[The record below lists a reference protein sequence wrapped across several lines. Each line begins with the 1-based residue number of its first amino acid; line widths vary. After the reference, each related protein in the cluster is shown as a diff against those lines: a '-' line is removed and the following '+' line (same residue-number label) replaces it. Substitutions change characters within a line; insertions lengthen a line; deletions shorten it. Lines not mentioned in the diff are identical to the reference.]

1 MSYYTSDNAR
11 RSIWHTAVFRV
22 ASQASTLA
30 SYVVLVRAMSEHDFG
45 VFNLLYAIIP
55 VVSTIASLGIEQ
67 TLRRFEPVYLR
78 SGKPTLA
85 HKLVKIASRLRLATN
100 LLFLL
105 AIFAL
110 WSWLGPVFRI
120 GPYRA
125 EFVLFSV
132 IVLLHFQT
140 GVLAISLS
148 SHMLHRYSIG
158 MTVVLSVA
166 KLLAYSTL
174 HATGQLTLMT
184 AIGADCVA
192 YGLMYAGLGMAHWR
206 HCRPP
211 AAAAPGDL
219 AMSLPAEDRRRIVRY
234 GLFNNFNDSGT
245 LFLSS
250 HADNFFV
257 AAILSPAAVGAY
269 AFYSRINEMAEQL
282 LPTRQFSS
290 VMLPMIF
297 AVKPEEAPEKL
308 PRYFTF
314 LVNVSLCVH
323 LPILAFFSVYHRELV
338 DFVFAGKFAQHSALL
353 PLITAFAVFGAVS
366 ESATIVA
373 QYHERAGIILLSK
386 VFAFANV
393 IGLMVMVPLAGIQ
406 GAAISTGT
414 SIALKNVFI
423 WWHVRRSARWRNWRP
438 ALVSATVVWGSFWM
452 AAAGLK
458 EWVAGPALLQLII
471 GALLCAVWAL
481 VFLRTAA
488 LSLADREMVGRLV
501 SGRVADLAR
510 LLGVVPRT
518 SGA

>member
-11 RSIWHTAVFRV
+11 RSIWHTAVFRF

-78 SGKPTLA
+78 AGEPRLA
-85 HKLVKIASRLRLATN
+85 HKLVRIASRLRFATN
-100 LLFLL
+100 LVFLL

-132 IVLLHFQT
+132 ILLLHFQT

-166 KLLAYSTL
+166 KLLAYSAL
-174 HATGQLTLMT
+174 YSTGQLTLMT

-192 YGLMYAGLGMAHWR
+192 YGLMYAGLGIAHRR
-206 HCRPP
+206 HCRPLEV
-211 AAAAPGDL
+211 ALDETHAV
-219 AMSLPAEDRRRIVRY
+219 LPEDDRRRIVRY

-257 AAILSPAAVGAY
+257 AAFLSPAAVGAY

-297 AVKPEEAPEKL
+297 AVKPDEAPDKL

-323 LPILAFFSVYHRELV
+323 LPILAFFAVYHRELV
-338 DFVFAGKFAQHSALL
+338 EFVFAGKFAQHSALL
-353 PLITAFAVFGAVS
+353 PVITAFAVFGAVS

-386 VFAFANV
+386 VFAVANV

-438 ALVSATVVWGSFWM
+438 ALVSAALVWGSFWVVGT
-452 AAAGLK
+452 GLK
-458 EWVAGPALLQLII
+458 DLVAGPALLQLII
-471 GALLCAVWAL
+471 GALLCAAWAL

>member
-30 SYVVLVRAMSEHDFG
+30 SYVVLVRALSEHDFG

-78 SGKPTLA
+78 AGQPALA
-85 HKLVKIASRLRLATN
+85 HWLVRMASRLRLATN
-100 LLFLL
+100 LVFLV

-125 EFVLFSV
+125 EFVLFSL
-132 IVLLHFQT
+132 ILLMHFQT

-158 MTVVLSVA
+158 MTVVLSLA
-166 KLLAYSTL
+166 KLVAYAAL
-174 HATGQLTLMT
+174 YAADQLTLMS

-192 YGLMYAGLGMAHWR
+192 YGLMYAGLSLAHRR

-211 AAAAPGDL
+211 PGGETAAT
-219 AMSLPAEDRRRIVRY
+219 LPADDRRRIVRY

-245 LFLSS
+245 LLLSS

-257 AAILSPAAVGAY
+257 AAIMTPVAVGAY
-269 AFYSRINEMAEQL
+269 AFYVRINEMAEQL
-282 LPTRQFSS
+282 LPTKQFSS

-297 AVKPEEAPEKL
+297 AVKPEEAADKL

-338 DFVFAGKFAQHSALL
+338 EFVFAGKFAEHSALL
-353 PLITAFAVFGAVS
+353 PVITAFAVFGAVS

-386 VFAFANV
+386 VFAFSN
-393 IGLMVMVPLAGIQ
+393 ILGLLVMVPLAGIQ

-423 WWHVRRSARWRNWRP
+423 WWHVRHSARWRNWRP
-438 ALVSATVVWGSFWM
+438 ALASAALVWGTFWLV
-452 AAAGLK
+452 GTELK
-458 EWVAGPALLQLII
+458 RLVAGPPLLQLVI
-471 GALLCAVWAL
+471 GGLLCAAWAL

-488 LSLADREMVGRLV
+488 LSLADREMVSRLV

-510 LLGVVPRT
+510 ALGVTPRE
-518 SGA
+518 SRA

>member
-30 SYVVLVRAMSEHDFG
+30 SYVVLVRALSEHDFG

-78 SGKPTLA
+78 AGQPALA
-85 HKLVKIASRLRLATN
+85 HWLVRMASRLRLATN
-100 LLFLL
+100 LVFLA

-125 EFVLFSV
+125 EFVLFSL
-132 IVLLHFQT
+132 ILLMHFQT

-158 MTVVLSVA
+158 MTVVLSMA
-166 KLLAYSTL
+166 KLVAYAAL
-174 HATGQLTLMT
+174 YATDQLTLMS

-192 YGLMYAGLGMAHWR
+192 YGLMYAGLSLAHRR
-206 HCRPP
+206 HCRPSP
-211 AAAAPGDL
+211 DAEEAVA
-219 AMSLPAEDRRRIVRY
+219 LPADDRRRIVRY

-245 LFLSS
+245 LLLSS

-257 AAILSPAAVGAY
+257 AAIMTPVAVGAY
-269 AFYSRINEMAEQL
+269 AFYVRINEMAEQL

-297 AVKPEEAPEKL
+297 AVKPEEAPDKL

-338 DFVFAGKFAQHSALL
+338 EFVFAGKFAEHSALL
-353 PLITAFAVFGAVS
+353 PVITAFAVFGAVS

-386 VFAFANV
+386 VFAFSN
-393 IGLMVMVPLAGIQ
+393 ILGLLVMVPLAGIQ

-423 WWHVRRSARWRNWRP
+423 WWHVRHSARWRNWRP
-438 ALVSATVVWGSFWM
+438 ALASAALVWGTFWLV
-452 AAAGLK
+452 GTELK
-458 EWVAGPALLQLII
+458 RFVAGPPLLQLVI
-471 GALLCAVWAL
+471 GALLCAAWGL

-510 LLGVVPRT
+510 VLGVTPRE
-518 SGA
+518 SRA